1 MCLLPWLPGLPWANL
16 SFTQLIMS
24 PRKVKSEVPRLPA
37 HDIYDEENR
46 LKKVGGYIIGKS
58 IGEGSFAKVKEGI
71 HILTNMR
78 VWNFFKALFVINSGI
93 EYSDKM
99 LFIMFVIILT

>member
-1 MCLLPWLPGLPWANL
+1 M
-16 SFTQLIMS
+16 T
-24 PRKVKSEVPRLPA
+24 RKVKQEVPRLPA
-37 HDIYDEENR
+37 HDLYDVDNR

-78 VWNFFKALFVINSGI
+78 VSEGGNTYLD
-93 EYSDKM
+93 EYAGK
-99 LFIMFVIILT
+99 

>member
-1 MCLLPWLPGLPWANL
+1 MI
-16 SFTQLIMS
+16 FIIQIIIMT
-24 PRKVKSEVPRLPA
+24 RKVKPEVPRLPA
-37 HDIYDEENR
+37 HDLYDEENR

-78 VWNFFKALFVINSGI
+78 VRPI
-93 EYSDKM
+93 
-99 LFIMFVIILT
+99 